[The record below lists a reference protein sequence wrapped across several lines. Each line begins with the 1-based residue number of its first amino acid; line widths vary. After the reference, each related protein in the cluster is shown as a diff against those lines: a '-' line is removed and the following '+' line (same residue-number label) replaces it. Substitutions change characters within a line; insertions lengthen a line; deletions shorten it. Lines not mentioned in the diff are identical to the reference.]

1 MPGYMYDFE
10 EQNKKLE
17 EVNKEN
23 RRIRKI
29 KRNVAGGVV
38 LALLFSVL
46 FGGTMAIFNALDD
59 SKFSSKDSGISAC
72 EKMAENAN
80 KKDVKGGDKTWGE
93 PEYQAAML
101 PFENSQ
107 HADIKV
113 AGTNMVTTIYNL
125 EKQSNNDEDLG
136 GALVTLSTIQTQW
149 GQLQTACANHGV
161 TVPPLPTAA

>member
-1 MPGYMYDFE
+1 MYDFDGDR
-10 EQNKKLE
+10 NDPILKKAKR
-17 EVNKEN
+17 N
-23 RRIRKI
+23 RKI
-29 KRNVAGGVV
+29 KRNLAGGAV
-38 LALLFSVL
+38 LL
-46 FGGTMAIFNALDD
+46 AIFLVMMGALVFLTD
-59 SKFSSKDSGISAC
+59 SFGSEVISKDSGVSAC
-72 EKMAENAN
+72 EKMAENVG
-80 KKDVKGGDKTWGE
+80 KKNVKGGTDPWGE

-101 PFENSQ
+101 PFESSK

>member
-1 MPGYMYDFE
+1 MYDFDGDR
-10 EQNKKLE
+10 NDPILKKAKR
-17 EVNKEN
+17 N
-23 RRIRKI
+23 RKI
-29 KRNVAGGVV
+29 KRNLAGGAV
-38 LALLFSVL
+38 LL
-46 FGGTMAIFNALDD
+46 AIFLVMMGALVFFTD
-59 SKFSSKDSGISAC
+59 SFGSEVISKDSGVSAC
-72 EKMAENAN
+72 EKMAENVG
-80 KKDVKGGDKTWGE
+80 KKNVKGGDKTWGE

-125 EKQSNNDEDLG
+125 EKQSNNVENLG